1 MDFSTATLCFNCIK
15 PFMGRAAGSGELAWQ
30 EGERGQLSPRP
41 LPCAVSQTAAA
52 LRGLAGK
59 IQSCGYTIHPME
71 DLAQGCPNDLNC
83 VFLHCGIYLL
93 RGHNKTVFKSTQ
105 VRKQS
110 LPGNTVAAPKHLG
123 VQALEQKNKKQKTH
137 SYLSQRAMQCWHVS
151 KRA

>member
-1 MDFSTATLCFNCIK
+1 
-15 PFMGRAAGSGELAWQ
+15 MGRAAGSAELAWQ
-30 EGERGQLSPRP
+30 EGEQGQLSPRP
-41 LPCAVSQTAAA
+41 LLCAVSQTAAA

-123 VQALEQKNKKQKTH
+123 VQALEQKNKKQKPH